1 LHNEIKLASRN
12 DEIRNEALKEKKKKK
27 IEETG
32 EYKDAR
38 REQRI
43 KLMNKI
49 AVDKFIKNISRT
61 DM

>member
-1 LHNEIKLASRN
+1 MSRN
-12 DEIRNEALKEKKKKK
+12 DEERNQALKEQKKKK

-43 KLMNKI
+43 KLMNKM
-49 AVDKFIKNISRT
+49 AVDKFIKNITRT